1 MRANEKSDPMIALPT
16 IALPDDTAEIYD
28 HPMNESLS
36 KRSPMSTTMSNPPGL
51 PSSSGSELLPTA
63 PPPKPPP
70 KKRDWW
76 RVGIAL
82 IGYVG
87 FQALI
92 VWLAR
97 R

>member
-1 MRANEKSDPMIALPT
+1 MEHEKSDPAIALPT
-16 IALPDDTAEIYD
+16 SELPDETAEIYD
-28 HPMNESLS
+28 HLMNESLS

-70 KKRDWW
+70 KKRDWR
-76 RVGIAL
+76 RVSLAFL
-82 IGYVG
+82 AFVG
-87 FQALI
+87 FETLI